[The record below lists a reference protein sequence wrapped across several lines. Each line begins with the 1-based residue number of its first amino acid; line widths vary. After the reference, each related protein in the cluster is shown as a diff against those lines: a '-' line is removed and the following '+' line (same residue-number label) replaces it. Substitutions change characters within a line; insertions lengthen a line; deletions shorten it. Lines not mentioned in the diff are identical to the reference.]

1 MNDKL
6 LLKVS
11 DMQTEL
17 AIIRQDIH
25 AHPEISMEEERTST
39 FVASKLRECGLTV
52 TEDIGRLGVV
62 GTLTSLQPGPRM
74 AASDRWYVTF
84 KGTGGHGGIG
94 PHIAADVTMLQ
105 AQFIMTLQTII
116 SRNVKND
123 RYSSDQR
130 CESVRNLIEL
140 RINEL
145 ANNLATVFGCTAHV
159 EYSRAGIPLVN
170 HEEQTKRAIKVAET
184 VIGLANVNKN
194 KDPQMG
200 GEDFAFML
208 LKRPGAFIFMGIND
222 EAVSVKL
229 HSPDYNFND
238 DVIPFGV
245 AYWISLVQQELNN

>member
-1 MNDKL
+1 
-6 LLKVS
+6 
-11 DMQTEL
+11 MQTEL

-25 AHPEISMEEERTST
+25 AHPETSMEEERTST

-52 TEDIGRLGVV
+52 TEDIGRFGVV
-62 GTLTSLQPGPRM
+62 DTLTSLQPGPQM

-105 AQFIMTLQTII
+105 AQFTMTLQTII
-116 SRNVKND
+116 SRNVKNN
-123 RYSSDQR
+123 RYSSDQ
-130 CESVRNLIEL
+130 L
-140 RINEL
+140 
-145 ANNLATVFGCTAHV
+145 
-159 EYSRAGIPLVN
+159 N

-238 DVIPFGV
+238 DAIPFGV

>member
-25 AHPEISMEEERTST
+25 AHPETSMEEERTST

-52 TEDIGRLGVV
+52 TEDIGRFGVV
-62 GTLTSLQPGPRM
+62 DTLTSLQPGPQM

-105 AQFIMTLQTII
+105 A
-116 SRNVKND
+116 
-123 RYSSDQR
+123 SSLN
-130 CESVRNLIEL
+130 ESVRNLIEL
-140 RINEL
+140 L
-145 ANNLATVFGCTAHV
+145 
-159 EYSRAGIPLVN
+159 N

-238 DVIPFGV
+238 DAIPFGV